1 MLVEDLLDALPV
13 LLYQVGHGL
22 DSRRWTAVLQCI
34 LPWFPSQLPPPMF
47 TWLLEDVLDALPVLH
62 QGGGGSGSLL
72 LLCAAHILMIS
83 LISLLL
89 HCTAL

>member
-1 MLVEDLLDALPV
+1 VLVEDLLDALPV

-22 DSRRWTAVLQCI
+22 DSRCWTAVLQCI

-62 QGGGGSGSLL
+62 QVWSSGSLL
-72 LLCAAHILMIS
+72 LLCAGHIVMIS